1 MVTPVSGGVS
11 VPTGGD
17 PALQVQAQSFGSLAN
32 RIGQFAATAN
42 KMAAAEAEAKGLAY
56 GARNAPTA
64 AEVELAMETGKPIEL
79 PGDASSYNVFQQA
92 AFKGSLAVTEDRMDM
107 AGRRYLTQ
115 MFAEEAADPEMDPST
130 LTAKLDSAV
139 AEYASSLSAISPK
152 SGAKVG
158 KSLGI
163 LANSQVVQF
172 TREYMARQTKLNK
185 SNAIANGSSLIAQS
199 SKIVSGYNPKQGAA
213 TLQQRIIAGRVR
225 LNSALQNG
233 GVDPQT
239 ILKYERKY
247 DDAISEAQI
256 NAIRNWAQTSPA
268 YADDPLLAFQELR
281 KFASGKKRHGVPPRL
296 QEMWKMMDETERT
309 KSIDGV
315 MNLIKTYNQAEEL
328 ADKKANND
336 AAAAFERLRATVPQ
350 LVAEN
355 NRDELAKVVT
365 QYNALGHYDEAKEL
379 QEFLDRNETILTS
392 DVQDL
397 TKLRDLRAVRIL
409 NYGDVAKA
417 KITEEDKAK
426 FLEEINTQRDANVQ
440 AALRNAKTQLNV
452 SEDDLENKLDQL
464 PDYKKLQR
472 VYYDQIEDAVYRE
485 RDRFVRTLRAKIR
498 SGEERTA
505 EDFFDA
511 ESLVRGLLVDI
522 QTKEKT
528 RQISVQDRIV
538 ETAFKDLTRTMAEP
552 PEMNRAFFNA
562 IVAED
567 SGAGKADKAAA
578 KRALQA
584 LKLIDEINR
593 RP

>member
-1 MVTPVSGGVS
+1 MVTPVSGGVR
-11 VPTGGD
+11 VPTGPD
-17 PALQVQAQSFGSLAN
+17 PALQVQTQMFNSLSSRLN
-32 RIGQFAATAN
+32 QFQATAN
-42 KMAAAEAEAKGLAY
+42 KMASAQAETQGLAY

-64 AEVELAMETGKPIEL
+64 AEVELAMQTGQPIEL

-92 AFKGSLAVTEDRMDM
+92 AYKGSLAVTEDRMDI

-115 MFAEEAADPEMDPST
+115 MFAKAAADPEMDPST

-139 AEYASSLSAISPK
+139 SEFASSLSAISPQ

-185 SNAIANGSSLIAQS
+185 SNAISAGSSLIANS
-199 SKIVSGYNPKQGAA
+199 PNIVSGYNPEQGAA
-213 TLQQRIIAGRVR
+213 TLQDRIIAGRVR

-379 QEFLDRNETILTS
+379 QEFLDRNETTLTS
-392 DVQDL
+392 DLQDL

-417 KITEEDKAK
+417 KLTEEDKAK

-472 VYYDQIEDAVYRE
+472 VYYDQIEDAVFRE

-498 SGEERTA
+498 NGEERTA

-511 ESLVRGLLVDI
+511 ESLVRELLVDI